1 MWLFVNGYTE
11 EVDKYLN
18 VGGLLQ
24 PRTWG
29 LADKWIGECVVGAKK
44 CWGVDNDCFRGLDI
58 AMYISLLTRLKA
70 RYPSPATSG
79 CMFVTVPDVV
89 ANADAT
95 RDLWDT
101 WRDKVWGYEMPL
113 AYVIQD
119 GATTKHVPWRDFRVL
134 WRDCA
139 YYTGAIFVGG
149 STAYKLGEDAAA
161 IVRVANR
168 LGLWVHMGRVNS
180 ARRLNY
186 AASIGC
192 DSVDGSGYS
201 MFRKLI
207 PAASEIANVTQE
219 RLFL

>member
-1 MWLFVNGYTE
+1 MWIFVNGYTAE
-11 EVDKYLN
+11 LDQYSN

-24 PRTWG
+24 PRTWS
-29 LADKWIGECVVGAKK
+29 LADKWIAGYVIGAKK
-44 CWGVDNDCFRGLDI
+44 AWGVDNDCFRGLDV
-58 AMYISLLTRLKA
+58 AEYTALLVRLKA
-70 RYPSPATSG
+70 RYPAPATSG
-79 CMFVTVPDVV
+79 CAFVTVPDVV
-89 ANADAT
+89 GNADAT

-101 WRDKVWGYEMPL
+101 WREKVRGYDMPL

-139 YYTGAIFVGG
+139 YYTGAIFIGG
-149 STAYKLGEDAAA
+149 STTYKLGEDAAA
-161 IVRVANR
+161 IVHVANR

-180 ARRLNY
+180 HRRLRY

-201 MFRKLI
+201 QFRQHI
-207 PAASEIANVTQE
+207 PAASAIANTEQK
-219 RLFL
+219 RLLL